1 MALITCSECSGKVST
16 DATACPHC
24 GVPAA
29 KQKGGKKKG
38 GVGQALVGLVV
49 LSMIASAALP
59 DGPKSTTGVPS
70 SAGSANT
77 PQTVGASAGGKR
89 SANANAVVPTTAAPM
104 ANAPAAT
111 ASATTGSTSTAPT
124 TGTTPT
130 PVAPS
135 PAATP
140 LASKPTPS
148 PLPARASIVPGVTPM
163 AVSNK
168 LRDAGLNEGTMW
180 KQSRL
185 DSSYYATQRC
195 TFGDNEVSC
204 LMESPT
210 SDAITRIELEAEF
223 YVPGMH
229 TRPMLEQF
237 ARAVRVLYPDA
248 PADLHAAVT
257 QQQEWSNGA
266 WTLKKHPHG
275 AGAGYDYR
283 LERSV
288 R

>member
-29 KQKGGKKKG
+29 KQKGGKKQG
-38 GVGQALVGLVV
+38 SVGQTLVGLVV
-49 LSMIASAALP
+49 LSVIVSAALP
-59 DGPKSTTGVPS
+59 DGPKPTPSGPAAAAST
-70 SAGSANT
+70 NT
-77 PQTVGASAGGKR
+77 PKSVGNSAGGQR
-89 SANANAVVPTTAAPM
+89 SANANTVAPTTVAPT
-104 ANAPAAT
+104 ANARTTT
-111 ASATTGSTSTAPT
+111 ASTSTAPA
-124 TGTTPT
+124 TGTAPT
-130 PVAPS
+130 PLAPA
-135 PAATP
+135 PVATP
-140 LASKPTPS
+140 VASKPTPA
-148 PLPARASIVPGVTPM
+148 PRPARVSIVPGMTPM
-163 AVSNK
+163 AVSTK

-204 LMESPT
+204 LLESPT

-223 YVPGMH
+223 YVPGMY

-237 ARAVRVLYPDA
+237 ASAVRVLYPDA

-257 QQQEWSNGA
+257 QQMDWSNGV

-283 LERSV
+283 LERTL